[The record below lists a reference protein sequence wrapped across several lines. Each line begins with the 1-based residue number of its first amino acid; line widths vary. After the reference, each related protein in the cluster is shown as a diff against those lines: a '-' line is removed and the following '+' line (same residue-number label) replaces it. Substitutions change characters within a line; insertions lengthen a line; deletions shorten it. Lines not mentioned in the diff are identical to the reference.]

1 MSSILQAGL
10 VPKDAAGA
18 LVLVH
23 GRGATAESI
32 LPLARELGRADLAV
46 RAPQATGRTWYPYS
60 FLAPLEDNEPHLSS
74 ALELLERVVEE
85 LEGEG
90 IESARIVLAGFS
102 QGACL
107 TTEFAARHAR
117 RWGGVLA
124 FTGGLLGPPG
134 TEHAYDGDLAG
145 TPVFLGSADPDPHVP
160 VERVRETA
168 AVFERMGA
176 EVTTAIYPGM
186 GHTINR
192 EEIDQGRRI
201 LSQLPSAQLL
211 QGIREGLEDLDA
223 GRSVSHEEVRKL
235 FLDD

>member
-1 MSSILQAGL
+1 MLRSPHRVPHRGARILHTGPPAGG
-10 VPKDAAGA
+10 AAGA

-23 GRGATAESI
+23 GRGATARSI
-32 LPLARELGRADLAV
+32 LPLADELGRSDLTV
-46 RAPQATGRTWYPYS
+46 RAPQAVGQTWYPYS
-60 FLAPLEDNEPHLSS
+60 FLAPLEDNEPYLSS
-74 ALELLERVVEE
+74 ALALLERVVEE
-85 LEGEG
+85 LESEG

-134 TEHAYDGDLAG
+134 TEHSYDGDFAG

-176 EVTTAIYPGM
+176 EVTTEIYPGM
-186 GHTINR
+186 GHTIHR
-192 EEIDQGRRI
+192 DEIDRAREI
-201 LSQLPSAQLL
+201 LS
-211 QGIREGLEDLDA
+211 RLE
-223 GRSVSHEEVRKL
+223 
-235 FLDD
+235 